1 MLAYALTPPINTRPH
16 VGSLKG
22 NNIGDDGM
30 RAIGNALLSAASSS
44 VCALGCDA
52 FDVPRDAASLDLSS
66 KGLGPAAAVLLAG
79 VLRGNSS
86 ITKLKYAATFAPS
99 SLLMPINMPSF
110 PYSQSL

>member
-1 MLAYALTPPINTRPH
+1 MPINTRPH

-44 VCALGCDA
+44 VCALRCDA

-66 KGLGPAAAVLLAG
+66 KGLGPEAAVLLAG